1 MKATKYLYALAAA
14 ATIWLASSGGHA
26 HSLSH
31 AEALTDLWV
40 DAFNSRD
47 RIALAA
53 LYREDAELA
62 QHNAPTLVGRDHIG
76 IFWARH
82 LAKGATRTLAT
93 VTSTLDGTDFT
104 LVHGTYRVIDRDG
117 RHAIR
122 SGEFAQ
128 IWRLD
133 AGEWRIDRDIRS
145 DDGEKH
151 E

>member
-1 MKATKYLYALAAA
+1 MKATKYLSALAAA
-14 ATIWLASSGGHA
+14 GAILLASSGGHT

-31 AEALTDLWV
+31 AQALADLWV
-40 DAFNSRD
+40 EAFNSRD
-47 RIALAA
+47 GIALAT
-53 LYREDAELA
+53 LYRADAELA
-62 QHNAPTLVGRDHIG
+62 QHNAPTLVGRDHIST
-76 IFWARH
+76 FWAGH

-93 VTSTLDGTDFT
+93 VTSTIDGTDMT
-104 LVHGTYRVIDRDG
+104 LVHGTYRVIDHDS
-117 RHAIR
+117 RHTIR

-145 DDGEKH
+145 DAREKH